1 MKDPGPR
8 AGVAGR
14 RQGLGKE
21 PANRPADTLV
31 EDQEDGARSCR
42 TRRFESIDLASGAVD
57 LRLKGG
63 KLLQELLERHRLAHE
78 HLRHGGI
85 ILSKLFLALLPGH
98 QAQGS

>member
-1 MKDPGPR
+1 MKDPGRR

-31 EDQEDGARSCR
+31 EEDSARSHR
-42 TRRFESIDLASGAVD
+42 ASRFESIDLASGAVD
-57 LRLKGG
+57 LRFEGG
-63 KLLQELLERHRLAHE
+63 KLVQELLERHRLAHE

-85 ILSKLFLALLPGH
+85 ILSKLLLALLPGH